1 MVVDRARYIGLADLE
16 VEVYT
21 DIDETT
27 AKLLYVRLNLV
38 RSRLTTWGS

>member
-1 MVVDRARYIGLADLE
+1 MGLADLE

-27 AKLLYVRLNLV
+27 GKLLYVRLNLV
-38 RSRLTTWGS
+38 RSEINSGDHSSTR